1 MNKEKLIGFYVSHRG
16 GVNGGLIGLAISILI
31 LIINPLR
38 TFFIAFCVGI
48 GYYIGKRLSE
58 DKDFVKNLLDKILPP
73 GTYR

>member
-1 MNKEKLIGFYVSHRG
+1 MNKQKLIEFYISHRG
-16 GVNGGLIGLAISILI
+16 GVNGGFIGLAMAVLI
-31 LIINPLR
+31 LIINPFR
-38 TFFIAFCVGI
+38 TLFIAICVGI